1 MASKYDGLA
10 RIILQNV
17 GGKSNITGIRHCVTR
32 LRFNL
37 KDESKANTDVLKETD
52 GIVTVIQAG
61 GQYQAVIGNQV
72 SDVYDAVIS
81 VGHLEQLAEGLAD
94 ESGNALGEGAG
105 GAKPNLLNRFID
117 VISGCMQPI
126 LGCLGASGIVKGL
139 LAFSVSMGWMDPSW
153 GTYQVLYAF
162 GDGFFYFLPIF
173 LGYTCAKKLNFDE
186 FIGMAIGVGLVYPN
200 MVAMQGSSPLGTIFA
215 GTAFEMSYT
224 TTFLKLPVFFPA
236 SGYPS
241 SVVPVL
247 LASLVTAKW
256 VYPFFRKIFPD
267 TVKLFLVP
275 LCTVCV
281 MLPLTYLVVGPVS
294 SLLCG
299 ALQWF
304 FGLIFNLPV
313 VGGAVAG
320 ALVGAFW
327 QVLVMF
333 GLHWGL
339 IPLMYSNIGTL
350 GYDIVL
356 SPNNVC
362 SWTEFGIL
370 AAVVLKTKSTKT
382 RGIAIPAMISAFFG
396 ISEPAIYGITLP
408 KKKPFLLSCVVSGI
422 GGAVIGLLGVKSYL
436 SGGLGL
442 FAWPAFINP
451 NPAPGENPL
460 YSMLVCIVVA
470 VIAVIVTFVITWFT
484 YKDEPDRKRTDAT
497 PAQKA
502 PVLQDER
509 SDAPTAGA
517 DGLTKNVIVAPIRGE
532 AKPLSECNDEVFN
545 SGVMGQ
551 GVVIEPEEGRVY
563 APCDGEI
570 TNLFETLHAIGM
582 SGPENTDLLIHVGM
596 DTVGLNGQGFTAHV
610 KTGDKVK
617 AGQLLLEFD
626 MDFIRSKGLPVTTPV
641 VVTNSDDY
649 PGLTVHTGNVNH
661 GDTLI
666 YLR

>member
-1 MASKYDGLA
+1 
-10 RIILQNV
+10 
-17 GGKSNITGIRHCVTR
+17 
-32 LRFNL
+32 
-37 KDESKANTDVLKETD
+37 
-52 GIVTVIQAG
+52 
-61 GQYQAVIGNQV
+61 
-72 SDVYDAVIS
+72 
-81 VGHLEQLAEGLAD
+81 
-94 ESGNALGEGAG
+94 
-105 GAKPNLLNRFID
+105 
-117 VISGCMQPI
+117 MQPI
-126 LGCLGASGIVKGL
+126 LGCLGTSGIIKGL

-408 KKKPFLLSCVVSGI
+408 KKKPFLC
-422 GGAVIGLLGVKSYL
+422 GL
-436 SGGLGL
+436 
-442 FAWPAFINP
+442 WH
-451 NPAPGENPL
+451 
-460 YSMLVCIVVA
+460 
-470 VIAVIVTFVITWFT
+470 W
-484 YKDEPDRKRTDAT
+484 R
-497 PAQKA
+497 
-502 PVLQDER
+502 R
-509 SDAPTAGA
+509 SDRAAGCQVLSFRRFRPVCMA
-517 DGLTKNVIVAPIRGE
+517 GIYQSQPSSGR
-532 AKPLSECNDEVFN
+532 KPAVQHACVYRSCCNCRHCYICDHLVHLQRRT
-545 SGVMGQ
+545 GPQ
-551 GVVIEPEEGRVY
+551 AHRCHTCIERTCFTGR
-563 APCDGEI
+563 A
-570 TNLFETLHAIGM
+570 L
-582 SGPENTDLLIHVGM
+582 
-596 DTVGLNGQGFTAHV
+596 
-610 KTGDKVK
+610 
-617 AGQLLLEFD
+617 
-626 MDFIRSKGLPVTTPV
+626 
-641 VVTNSDDY
+641 
-649 PGLTVHTGNVNH
+649 
-661 GDTLI
+661 
-666 YLR
+666 